1 MVTLDVEGVRESTT
15 RVRTSRRDSRQA
27 ALVELERLHAA
38 ILASRERRGVAPVAT
53 LTPEA
58 RAARDLTRRLQT
70 DRPTPAASRSG
81 EDASG
86 SRRLWWLA
94 AAAAIL
100 VGGAWAAASWWSR
113 PEVVTEAAPP
123 APRTA
128 EPAPAARPASSSAPA
143 AAAPVSTRAVRVT
156 LDTIRPVWMRVM
168 VDGTRAI
175 EREVAANEHFAY
187 EGDTAIVVRVGDAG
201 GVRAAFNGEDRGPL
215 GRDGFPVTVR
225 FPQLAPSPAPAAPPA
240 ASTPPPTPPPTSP
253 PE

>member
-27 ALVELERLHAA
+27 ALVELQRLHAA

-70 DRPTPAASRSG
+70 EQSMPASG
-81 EDASG
+81 QPGEQASG

-100 VGGAWAAASWWSR
+100 VAGTWAAASWWPR

-128 EPAPAARPASSSAPA
+128 EPATAAGPGPSAAPA
-143 AAAPVSTRAVRVT
+143 APAKVSTRAVRVT

-225 FPQLAPSPAPAAPPA
+225 FPQLAPSPAPTAPPA
-240 ASTPPPTPPPTSP
+240 PSTPATTAPTSP

>member
-1 MVTLDVEGVRESTT
+1 MP
-15 RVRTSRRDSRQA
+15 
-27 ALVELERLHAA
+27 
-38 ILASRERRGVAPVAT
+38 ASGQPGE
-53 LTPEA
+53 
-58 RAARDLTRRLQT
+58 
-70 DRPTPAASRSG
+70 PT
-81 EDASG
+81 SG

-100 VGGAWAAASWWSR
+100 VAGTWVAASWWPR

-128 EPAPAARPASSSAPA
+128 EPATAAGPGPSAAPA
-143 AAAPVSTRAVRVT
+143 APATVSTRAVRVT

-225 FPQLAPSPAPAAPPA
+225 FPQLAPAPAAPPA
-240 ASTPPPTPPPTSP
+240 LSTPATAAPTSP